1 MIKNFIKKAE
11 PYQLFFFAG
20 ILSGMMGAGLW
31 VLFWL
36 QNKNYPRDA
45 HANLMIFGFLFF
57 VAIGFLMTAIP
68 RFTGSKLAT
77 FSEKTRTLALVFAS
91 LVTVFLQQKIFFNI
105 IILLVIVNLAFF
117 GAVRLKEGS
126 FYPPPAFVIV
136 GVGLIGTFLGLAGLV
151 VSDLFSL
158 SFEVRNLSRILAL
171 YSFTEGSILG
181 VGTHLI
187 PMILGLARPFD
198 FQEASSQKKKIRF
211 FGFVSFVFI
220 GSFFM
225 EALINPVIGRLLR
238 AVLITIMVIFQWR
251 VFKKPRTPGVLS
263 WCLWVSVWM
272 FVLGEWP
279 GALFPNYHLHGIH
292 VLFIGSVS
300 LMIFAIVTRV
310 TVAHGGH
317 DPKLQIKSKALATLF
332 VFFGLALITRLAAP
346 FITNYISHLAYAA
359 LFWILAVL
367 TWGFQFFPLL
377 LRKNHGIEK
386 HPSC

>member
-11 PYQLFFFAG
+11 PYQIFFFIG
-20 ILSGMMGAGLW
+20 ILSGVAGVGLW

-36 QNKNYPRDA
+36 QNKNYPRDT
-45 HANLMIFGFLFF
+45 HASLMIFGFLFF

-77 FSEKTRTLALVFAS
+77 FSEKTRTLALVFAG
-91 LVTVFLQQKIFFNI
+91 LATVFLQQKLFFYIFT
-105 IILLVIVNLAFF
+105 LLIFLNLALFA
-117 GAVRLKEGS
+117 AVRLKKGS
-126 FYPPPAFVIV
+126 FYPPPAFMIV
-136 GVGLIGTFLGLAGLV
+136 GVSLVGTFLGLIGLI

-158 SFEVRNLSRILAL
+158 SFEIRNLSRTLAL

-187 PMILGLARPFD
+187 PMILGLAQPFNL
-198 FQEASSQKKKIRF
+198 QETSFKKKKIRF
-211 FGFVSFVFI
+211 FGFVSFIFF
-220 GSFFM
+220 GSFFI

-238 AVLITIMVIFQWR
+238 ALLITGVVVSQWR
-251 VFKKPRTPGVLS
+251 IYKKPQTKGVLS
-263 WCLWVSVWM
+263 WCLWASSWM

-300 LMIFAIVTRV
+300 LMIFAIATRV

-317 DPKLQIKSKALATLF
+317 DPQLQIKSKALATLF
-332 VFFGLALITRLAAP
+332 VFFTLALITRLVAP

-359 LFWILAVL
+359 FFWILAVL
-367 TWGFQFFPLL
+367 TWGLQFFPLL
-377 LRKNHGIEK
+377 LRKNVEK
-386 HPSC
+386 INQPHC